1 MKKTKTAK
9 SRKAAPDTVEALK
22 SIFRRALVI
31 REAELTLQQL
41 FVDGK
46 VPGFLHLS
54 IGQEAVASSVSELL
68 TPGDT
73 VSSNHRGHGHTLAK
87 GVDLTGF
94 FAEILGRSTG
104 ICGGRG
110 GSMHVADLRLGMLG
124 ANGIVGAGLPI
135 TTGSALALKMRG
147 KGEIAV
153 VYFGDGALAEGL
165 VHECLNIA
173 KLWSLPVLFCCE
185 NNGWSE
191 FSPTERQLAVGLRDL
206 AGAYGIAYAEADGN
220 DLVEMYEVAR
230 QAIARMRAECI
241 PHVLECRTTRV
252 RGHYEG
258 DKQDYRS
265 SGELDAMQSRDPIVI
280 ARRRL
285 AEFGVS
291 AAWMESTEAEVKAS
305 NAAALEAALAAPLPD
320 AASLLVDV
328 YTSAEARHG

>member
-1 MKKTKTAK
+1 M
-9 SRKAAPDTVEALK
+9 SREAAPNNPAEALK
-22 SIFRRALVI
+22 SIYRRAMII
-31 REAELTLQQL
+31 REAEKTLQQL
-41 FVDGK
+41 FLDGK

-54 IGQEAVASSVSELL
+54 IGQEAVASAVSEFL

-94 FAEILGRSTG
+94 FAEILGRATG

-135 TTGSALALKMRG
+135 TTGSALALKARG

-191 FSPTERQLAVGLRDL
+191 FSPTERQLAIKLTDL
-206 AGAYGIAYAEADGN
+206 AGAFGIAYAEADGN
-220 DLVEMYEVAR
+220 DVLAMHEAAR
-230 QAIARMRAECI
+230 DVIGRMRTEGI
-241 PHVLECRTTRV
+241 PHILECRTTRV

-258 DKQDYRS
+258 DKQDYRPD
-265 SGELDAMQSRDPIVI
+265 GEADEMLARDPIVI

-291 AAWMESTEAEVKAS
+291 LGWMENAETEVKAA

-320 AASLLVDV
+320 VAGLVDDV
-328 YTSAEARHG
+328 YTAGEARHG

>member
-1 MKKTKTAK
+1 M
-9 SRKAAPDTVEALK
+9 SREAAPNNPAEALK
-22 SIFRRALVI
+22 SIYRRAMII
-31 REAELTLQQL
+31 REAEKTLQQL

-54 IGQEAVASSVSELL
+54 IGQEAVASAVSEFL

-94 FAEILGRSTG
+94 FAEILGRATG

-135 TTGSALALKMRG
+135 TTGSALALKTRG

-191 FSPTERQLAVGLRDL
+191 FSPTERQLAVKLKDL
-206 AGAYGIAYAEADGN
+206 AGAFGIAYTEADGN
-220 DLVEMYEVAR
+220 DVLAMHEAAR
-230 QAIARMRAECI
+230 DVIGRMRAEGI
-241 PHVLECRTTRV
+241 PHILECHTTRV

-258 DKQDYRS
+258 DKQDYRPD
-265 SGELDAMQSRDPIVI
+265 GEADEMLARDPLVI

-285 AEFGVS
+285 AEFGVPLG
-291 AAWMESTEAEVKAS
+291 WMESVEAEVKAA
-305 NAAALEAALAAPLPD
+305 NAVALEAALAAPLPD
-320 AASLLVDV
+320 VAGLLADV
-328 YTSAEARHG
+328 YTAEEARHG